1 MGINYFS
8 KKYVVNS
15 LLHVHIKYLNS
26 YIKKY
31 ILLLLLLICVGS
43 VNGQYNSSKKIIT
56 IQNGQISPVGIK
68 IKVDTTIRFTYY
80 ADTGYEFDYVIANG
94 QIYRDSPTNFTL
106 YHINTNSSIEVYF
119 KPKDNRII
127 LKKVYKTIQKTDSII
142 SENYPNIPLRYV
154 INTQVENGR
163 IFPNG
168 SKVYFADAKVRYTWQ
183 ANEGYEL
190 DTVLVNGVKV
200 DSISSYTF
208 DSVKSNQT
216 ISVKFKVQT
225 FSITSTA
232 GNGGSIVPQGT
243 NTLNYGA
250 KPRYTIS
257 PNTGFVV
264 DTVFVNGIKVDS
276 ISSYTFDSVKSNQ
289 TISVK
294 FKVQTFTI
302 TSTAGNGGGIAPQG
316 TSILN
321 YGAKPIYTILPNTG
335 FILDT
340 LFVNGLKVDSIS
352 SYTFDSVKSNQT
364 ISVKFKVQTFTITS
378 SAGNGGSISPLG
390 ASTFNYGA
398 KPIYTI
404 TPNRGFVIDSLFVNG
419 LKVDSI
425 SSYTFDSVKSNQTIS
440 VKFKVQTFM
449 VTSSTGNGGSIA
461 PQGIR
466 TLNYGAKPIYTITPN
481 TGFVIDTVF
490 VNGVKVDSIASYTF
504 DSVKSNQTISVK
516 FKVQTFSITSSA
528 GNGGSI
534 SPLGASTFNYGAR
547 PIYTIT
553 PNTGFVVDSL
563 FVNGLK
569 VDSITSYTFDS
580 VKSNQTISVKF
591 KVQTFTITTSVGNG
605 GSISPQGIS
614 IVYYGTKP
622 SYIITPNT
630 GFVIDSLFVNGL
642 KVDSITSYTFDS
654 VKSNQTISV
663 KFKVQTFTI
672 TATAGNGGSIT
683 PQGTNTLNYGTK
695 PTYTILPNTGYIL
708 DTLFVN
714 GLKVDSNSS
723 YTFDSV
729 KSNQTISVKFKVQT
743 FTITATAGNGGSIT
757 PQGLN
762 TLNYGTKPIYTIT
775 PSTGFILDTLFVNGI
790 KVDSITS
797 YTFDS
802 VKSNQTISVK
812 FKVQTFTITSSAGNG
827 GSISPLGSSTFNY
840 GVKPIYTITPS
851 TGFILDTLFVNGVK
865 VDSITSYTFDSVK
878 SNQTISVKFKVQTF
892 TITSTAGNG
901 GSISPQGINTLNYG
915 SRPIYTITPNTGFVL
930 DTLFVNG
937 VKIDSNSSYTFDS
950 VKSNQTIS
958 VKFKVQTFTITSTAG
973 NGGSISPQGISTLN
987 YGTKPIYTITPNTG
1001 FVVDTVFVNGIK
1013 VDSNS
1018 SYTFDSVKSNQTIS
1032 VKFKVQTFTITST
1045 AGNGGSI
1052 SPQGIS
1058 TLNYGTKPIY
1068 TITPNTGFVVD
1079 TVFVNGIKVDSNS
1092 SFTFDSVKSNQ
1103 TISVKFK
1110 VQAFT
1115 ITSSAGNGGSIA
1127 PQGTN
1132 TFNYGTKPSYI
1143 ITPNTGFVID
1153 TLFVNGLKVDSNS
1166 SYTFDSVKSN
1176 QTISVKFKV
1185 QTFTITSSAGN
1196 GGSISPQGI
1205 NTLNYGSKPIYTIL
1219 PNTGFVLDSLFVNGV
1234 KVDSITSYTFDSVK
1248 SNQTISV
1255 KFKVQ
1260 TFTIT
1265 STAGNGGSITPQG
1278 SNTLNYGSKPIYTI
1292 TPSTGFVID
1301 TVFVN
1306 GIKVDSITSYTFD
1319 SVKSNQTISVKF
1331 KVQTFTITSSAGNGG
1346 SIAPQ
1351 GINTLNYGAKPIYT
1365 ILPNTGFV
1373 IDTLFVN
1380 GLKVDS
1386 ITSYTFDSVKSN
1398 QTISVK
1404 FKVQTFSITSSAGNG
1419 GSIAPQGTNTL
1430 NYGTKP
1436 SYIITPNTGFVIDT
1450 LFVNGLKV
1458 DSIISYTFDS
1468 VKANQTISVKFKV
1481 QTFMVTSSAG
1491 NGGGIA
1497 PQGISTLNYGSKPSY
1512 TITPSTGFVLDSL
1525 FVNGLKVDSIT
1536 SYTFDSV
1543 KSNQTISVKF
1553 KQITPP
1559 SKPLHVLAISGN
1571 EQAIIRFE
1579 SPLNNGGVPI
1589 SKYIVEV
1596 VGENIKDSSIRS
1608 PIIIT
1613 GLTNFQTYKFSV
1625 KAINNFGL
1633 ESDTSLSN
1641 SIQPD
1646 NNLRFI
1652 KSNVINGKI
1661 TADTTVS
1668 LGEFRIISYS
1678 PKEGFTLDSIFINGI
1693 YSNEITRD
1701 SINRYTFK
1709 NINGDSIIKV
1719 VYKLKQFNI
1728 IASAGMDGSISPQG
1742 ISSVYYGTRPIY
1754 TITPNTGF
1762 VLDSLF
1768 VNDVKVDSISSY
1780 TFDSVKSNQTIS
1792 VKFKVQTFTITSS
1805 AGNGGSIAPQGINTL
1820 NYGAKPIYTISPNTG
1835 YILDSL
1841 FVNGLKVDSITS
1853 YTFDSVKSNQTI
1865 SVKFKVQTFSITS
1878 SAGNG
1883 GSISPLGASIF
1894 NYGSKPIYT
1903 ITPSIGFVL
1912 DTVFVNG
1919 LKVDS
1924 ITSYTF
1930 DSVKANQTISV
1941 KFKVQT
1947 FTITSSAGIGG
1958 SISPLGASTF
1968 NYATKPIYTIL
1979 PNTGFVIDTLFVNGL
1994 KVDSIT
2000 SYTFDSVKSNQTIS
2014 VKFKVQTFTITS
2026 SAGNGG
2032 SISPLGASIFNYGAK
2047 PIYTI
2052 TPNRG
2057 FIIDSLF
2064 VNGLKVDS
2072 ISSYTLDS
2080 VKANQT
2086 ISVKFKVQTF
2096 TITSSAG
2103 NGGSISPQGTNTLNY
2118 GAKPI
2123 YTITPSTGFILDT
2136 LFVNG
2141 LKVDSIT
2148 SYTFDSV
2155 KSNQTISVKFKVQT
2169 FTITSTAGNGGSI
2182 APQGISSVYYGTKP
2196 VYTITPSTGFV
2207 IDSLFVNG
2215 LKVDSISSYTFDS
2228 VKANQTISVKFKV
2241 QTFSI
2246 TSSAGNDGSISPL
2259 GASTFNYGTKPS
2271 YIITP
2276 NTGFVLDT
2284 LFVNGLK
2291 VDSITSYTFDSVKSN
2306 QSISVKFKVQTFT
2319 ITSTAGNG
2327 GGISPQGISSVYYGT
2342 KPIYTITPSTG
2353 FVIDSLFVN
2362 GLKVDSITSYTF
2374 DSVKSNQT
2382 ISVKFKVQTFT
2393 ITSSAGNGGS
2403 IAPQGTSILNYGTK
2417 PIYTITPN
2425 TGFILDTLFV
2435 NGLKVDSNSTYTFDS
2450 VKSNQT
2456 ISVKFKVQT
2465 FMVTSSAGIG
2475 GSIAPQGTS
2484 ILNYG
2489 TKPIYT
2495 ITPSTGFILDTLFV
2509 NGLKVD
2515 SISSYTFDSVKS
2527 NQTISVK
2534 FKVQTFTITSTAG
2547 NGGGISPQGISS
2559 VYYGTKPIYTITPS
2573 TGFILDT
2580 LFVNGLK
2587 VDSITSYTF
2596 DSVKSNQTISVK
2608 FKVQTFSITSSAGNG
2623 GSITPQGINTLNYG
2637 TKPIYTITPSTG
2649 FVIDTLFVN
2658 GLKVDSITSYTFD
2671 SVKSNQTISVKFKV
2685 QTFTIT
2691 STAGNGGSISPQGTN
2706 TLNYG
2711 AKPIYTITPNTGFVI
2726 DTVFVNGVKVDSI
2739 SSYTFDSVKSNQT
2752 ISVKFKLQTFT
2763 ITSSAGNGGSISP
2776 QGISTFNYGTNI
2788 RYIITPNRGYLI
2800 DTLYVNGVKV
2810 DSVNGYTFLVN
2821 ENSTISVFFK
2831 LKTYSVEADA
2841 VNGTISSFGIVRYDS
2856 NTLVRYTWQADTDY
2870 ILDSLI
2876 VNGNIIDSV
2885 EGYTFFV
2892 HENISI
2898 KVKFKFQPQQAT
2910 IGSQIW
2916 MSRNLNVNRYRNG
2929 DTISEVQND
2938 SSWANL
2944 TTGAWIYYNND
2955 NVNSGIYGKLYNW
2968 FAVNDNRGLCPVGW
2982 HVPSDID
2989 WTDLNNYLGGN
3000 SIAGYKMKSLN
3011 GWESGGNG
3019 DNSSGFNALPG
3030 GLRFKEGF
3038 FYNIGSY
3045 GIWWSSTKDGDSVRY
3060 RFISNESNYLNSDK
3074 VDRENGLSVRCVKDY
3089 DYFITAS
3096 AVNGTISFNGIT
3108 GFNNEVNPTIR
3119 YTWQPNEGYSIDS
3132 VLVNG
3137 VRVDS
3142 INGYTFTEHVNS
3154 TIKVFFK
3161 EQYAVV
3167 ASTNYG
3173 TISNLGTYRYD
3184 SNTKVRYTW
3193 QAETDFVLDSVIIN
3207 GIKVDSVD
3215 GYTFFVREN
3224 NTIQVIFKFQPQFVT
3239 IGTQKWMTKNLNISR
3254 YRNGDPIPEVQ
3265 DSIMWSNL
3273 STGAWVNLN
3282 NDTANGR
3289 NYGKLYN
3296 GYAVVDSRGLCPRGW
3311 HVSSNAEWS
3320 ILTNYLGVDSVVGY
3334 KIKSS
3339 SGWGNEGNGDNS
3351 TGFNALPGGMR
3362 LNEGAFYLIGNY
3374 GVWWTSTIDN
3384 DSYVW
3389 YRYLNNESN
3398 YLIADKYVQGNGFS
3412 VRCIKDYNYF
3422 VTASAINGT
3431 ITLDGTTGFNDTS
3444 VVRYT
3449 WQANTGYQLDS
3460 VFVNGVFVDSIN
3472 GYTFLVNKNNT
3483 IKVLFKIKT
3492 YLVNASA
3499 INGTISSLGT
3509 IRYDSNTSIRYT
3521 WQANLGYE
3529 LDSVIV
3535 NGIKIDSING
3545 YTFSISENTTI
3556 RVSFKIKKFTVTS
3569 SAINGIITP
3578 IGTNMYDSN
3587 TKLRY
3592 TWQVNKGYVLDSVIV
3607 NGIKVDSTLGY
3618 TLLVSKNT
3626 TILVK
3631 YRKWGIDSVKL
3642 LNIIEDTTAEISVK
3656 ILDSG
3661 VSNIIKKGIIWDTT
3675 VQVSFTKKMGITNK
3689 GVGIN
3694 NFKDTIKPLQQAK
3707 KYFYRAY
3714 LINAK
3719 DTAITNVDSFISIS
3733 SVTIGTQTWMTR
3745 NLNVSTYQNGNIIP
3759 QIKDANTWANLNT
3772 GAWSNF
3778 NNDSNLGT
3786 IYGKLYNWYAVSDSR
3801 GLCPLGWHVPT
3812 DGDFITLTNYLG
3824 GANIAGYKLKSK
3836 TGWGTGN
3843 GDNSSGFNLLSNGI
3857 RDDGGFFDNTDIFS
3871 YLWTNTNNDNVSAWT
3886 RNIYDYVSFV
3896 NKSNQYYKFG
3906 FAVRCLKDNGYYI
3919 ISNASNGIITPQG
3932 TNKFDSN
3939 SNPRF
3944 TWQANLG
3951 YEFDSVV
3958 VNGIKVDSIN
3968 GYTFKINENSSI
3980 IVSFK
3985 IKKYTVN
3992 ASVING
3998 ILTPIG
4004 ATSYD
4009 SNTKVRY
4016 TWQANTGYVLD
4027 SVIVNGIKVDSTL
4040 GYKLVVSKNTNLV
4053 VKFRKKPIL
4062 DTIKFIEILDDSAA
4076 TISVKILDSGASNII
4091 KKGII
4096 WDTTKQVSF
4105 TKKLGISNNGAG
4117 ISNFIDTLNGLQQAK
4132 KYFYRVYLINKKD
4145 TSFSDIDSFVAI
4157 STVTIGTQTWMAR
4170 NLNVRTYKNGEIIPE
4185 VQSAISWIGLS
4196 TGGWVNLDN
4205 SETLGA
4211 WFGKLYNWYAVND
4224 PRGLCPV
4231 DWHVPTDADFTTLTD
4246 YLGGESMAGYK
4257 LKSTTIWN
4265 SGIQGDNSSGF
4276 NAYPVGYRYY
4286 SNGVIYGLSG
4296 AYLQGSIAF
4305 LWSSSFIDY
4314 ANVSYRNLYNGFD
4327 ILKYTGSP
4335 KNGLSVRCIKDHGF
4349 VITANATNG
4358 TITPQGTNW
4367 YDSNSYPRF
4376 TWQGNSGYEI
4386 DSVIV
4391 NGIKVDS
4398 IDGYTFTINEKS
4410 TIRLTFKLK
4419 KFTVNASAVNGII
4432 TPIGI
4437 NKYDSNS
4444 NVRYTWQ
4451 AIKGYLLDS
4460 VFVNGVKVDSTKGYT
4475 LLVDKNSTI
4484 DVKFKKWTVD
4494 SIKLLN
4500 ILNDS
4505 AAVISVKIIDTA
4517 SSNIIKKGII
4527 WDTTLQISFTKKIG
4541 ISNKEAGISNFI
4553 DTIKN
4558 LQPYIKYYYR
4568 GYLINS
4574 KDTAVSNI
4582 DSFVSISTVTI
4593 GSQVWM
4599 ARNLNVSNYKNGDA
4613 ISQVLDGSWNT
4624 LNTGAWCNY
4633 NNNPTFGA
4641 RLGKL
4646 YNWYAVNDSR
4656 GLCPVGWHVPTDA
4669 EFIALSN
4676 YLGGENVAGNKIKS
4690 TTGWYAGTEGNNS
4703 SGFNALVSGFR
4714 HIIIGFSGIV
4724 NNASNNANWWTLS
4737 NIDNTN
4743 ALYRYVGI
4751 GTGITQANENK
4762 KNGFAVRCLQDHNY
4776 TIIANAINGTIT
4788 PTGTNMYDSNISVR
4802 YTWKANGGYE
4812 LDSVI
4817 VNGVKV
4823 DSVNGYTFTIKKNST
4838 IKVVF
4843 KIKKFT
4849 VTSSAINGII
4859 SPVGISSYDS
4869 GTKVRYTWQVNTGYV
4884 LDSVNVNGI
4893 KVDSILGYTLSVSKN
4908 TTMLVKFRKKPIV
4921 DSVKF
4926 IEIMYDT
4933 AAIVSVKIGDTGAS
4947 NILKKGVIWDT
4958 TTRVSFTKKLGNT
4971 NYGAGIGDFID
4982 TIKGLQQAKK
4992 YYYRGYIIN
5001 KKDTAISYIDS
5012 FVAISYVTIG
5022 TQTWM
5027 ARNLNVSTYQNG
5039 DIIPEVQASN
5049 SWVGLNSG
5057 AWCNYENDALIGA
5070 RFGKLYNWYTV
5081 NDPRGLCPVGW
5092 HVPTDADFTTLSDY
5106 LGGENV
5112 ASYKLKS
5119 TIGWLNSGN
5128 GDNSSG
5134 FNGFAGGY
5142 RYYANGNFG
5151 GIDYSLLGNNGSWWT
5166 SSMLENGNAWGR
5178 FLYDFAYN
5186 IKNNENPKN
5195 GFSVRCI
5202 KEHGYTVTAIA
5213 TNGIISKLGTYW
5225 YDSNTNIRYTWEAN
5239 SGYELDSVIVNGIKV
5254 DSINGYSFTIRNNN
5268 TIKVVF
5274 KIKKYTVTASAIN
5287 GIISPTGTNIYD
5299 SNFMVRYTW
5308 QSNKGYAI
5316 DSVFV
5321 NGIKVDSTIG
5331 YTLFVSKNSTIIVKC
5346 RKWNLDSVS
5355 FLNILN
5361 DTAAIISVKML
5372 DSGNSNLI
5380 KKGIIWD
5387 TTIQVSFNKKI
5398 GISNKGGG
5406 ISNFIDTINGLQQ
5419 TKKYYYR
5426 GYLINSKDT
5435 LLSKID
5441 SFISLSTV
5449 TIGTQVWM
5457 ARNLNVSTYKN
5468 GDIIPQIQDDNTWIN
5483 LSTGS
5488 WCNYENNAL
5497 IGAGFGKL
5505 YNSYAVNDNRG
5516 LCPVGW
5522 HVPSEAEF
5530 TTLSDYL
5537 GGENVAGYKL
5547 KSTVSWLNSN
5557 GDNSSGFNA
5566 LAGGFRFWGNG
5577 IFIGSAAN
5585 FIGSFGYWWTS
5596 SNKGND
5602 SASYRYLKEDATFTK
5617 LFESKKNG
5625 FSVRCLKDDDYYIT
5639 ANATNGTIS
5648 PIGTNKF
5655 NYNTKI
5661 RYTWQANAGY
5671 ELDSVIVNGMKVDS
5685 INGFTFEL
5693 NGNIIMNTINVF
5705 FKLKTFNVVA
5715 SALNGVI
5722 TPIGTS
5728 RYDSNTKVRYTW
5740 QSNSG
5745 YELDSVIVNGIK
5757 VDSINAYTLTI
5768 KQNSTIKV
5776 VFKIKKYT
5784 VIASALNGIITP
5796 IDTNRYDSNT
5806 KVRYTWQANKGS
5818 VLDSV
5823 IVNGIKV
5830 DSTQSYTLL
5839 VFKNSTIIVKF
5850 RKKPAIDTIM
5860 LLDILNDNA
5869 AVISVNILDSG
5880 SSNITNKGIIWGL
5893 TNKISFN
5900 NNIGIS
5906 NKGGGIDNFIDT
5918 ITGLQQAKMYYY
5930 RAYLINNLDT
5940 TIGNL
5945 DSVVSIST
5953 VTIGSQVWMARNLEV
5968 NTYNNGDIIPE
5979 VQDGQIWMNLTSG
5992 AWSYYDNDSVIN
6004 GGYGK
6009 LYNWHTVIDGRGVC
6023 PVGWRVSSLEDW
6035 GVLSEYLGGE
6045 DIAGYKLKSTTGWV
6059 DNGSGDNSSG
6069 FNALPGGLRFNGG
6082 GPFSNAT
6089 MYGSWW
6095 TSSSITGF
6103 NEVAENAFYGYI
6115 EFGSNFLVIREF
6127 YPLANGLSIR
6137 CIKN

>member
-8 KKYVVNS
+8 KKNVVNS

-200 DSISSYTF
+200 DSITSYTFDSVKSNQTISVKFKVQTFTITSSAGNGGSISPLGASTFNYGAKPIYTILPNTGFVLDSLFVNGLKVDSISSYTFDSVKSNQTISVKFKVQTFTITSSAGNGGSITPQGTSILNYGTKPSYIITPSTGFVVDTVFVNGVKVDSNSSYTF

-232 GNGGSIVPQGT
+232 GNGGSITPQGT
-243 NTLNYGA
+243 NTLNYGTKPTYTILPNTGYILDTLFVNGLKVDSISSYTFDSVKSNQTILVKFKVQTFTISSSAGNGGSINPQGISILNYGTRPIYTITPNTGFVLDSLFVNSVKVDSITSYTFDSVKSNQTISVKFKVQTFMVTSSAGNGGSISPLGASTFNYGA
-250 KPRYTIS
+250 KPIYTITPNTGFVVDS
-257 PNTGFVV
+257 LFVNGIKVDSNSSYTFDSVKANQTISVKFKVQTFTITSSAGNGGSITPQGTSILNYGTRPIYTITPNTGFVIDTVFVNGLKVDSISSYTFDSVKSNQSISVKFKVQTFIITSSAGNGGSISPQGTNTLNYGTKPSYIITPNTGFVIDTLFVNGLKVDSIISYTFDSVKSNQSISVKFKVQTFTITSSAGNGGSISPQGTNTLNYGTKPFYTITPSTGFILDTLFVNGVKVDSITSYTFDSVKANQTISVKFKVQTFMVTSSAGNGGSISPQGINTLNYGTKPIYTITPNTGFVV

-276 ISSYTFDSVKSNQ
+276 NSSYTFDSVKSNQ

-294 FKVQTFTI
+294 FKVQTFMV
-302 TSTAGNGGGIAPQG
+302 TSSAGNGGNITPQG
-316 TSILN
+316 INTLN
-321 YGAKPIYTILPNTG
+321 YGTKPIYTITPNTG
-335 FILDT
+335 FVIDS

-390 ASTFNYGA
+390 ASTFNYG
-398 KPIYTI
+398 T
-404 TPNRGFVIDSLFVNG
+404 
-419 LKVDSI
+419 
-425 SSYTFDSVKSNQTIS
+425 
-440 VKFKVQTFM
+440 
-449 VTSSTGNGGSIA
+449 
-461 PQGIR
+461 
-466 TLNYGAKPIYTITPN
+466 KPIYTITPN
-481 TGFVIDTVF
+481 TGFVIDTV
-490 VNGVKVDSIASYTF
+490 
-504 DSVKSNQTISVK
+504 
-516 FKVQTFSITSSA
+516 
-528 GNGGSI
+528 
-534 SPLGASTFNYGAR
+534 
-547 PIYTIT
+547 
-553 PNTGFVVDSL
+553 
-563 FVNGLK
+563 
-569 VDSITSYTFDS
+569 
-580 VKSNQTISVKF
+580 
-591 KVQTFTITTSVGNG
+591 
-605 GSISPQGIS
+605 
-614 IVYYGTKP
+614 
-622 SYIITPNT
+622 
-630 GFVIDSLFVNGL
+630 
-642 KVDSITSYTFDS
+642 
-654 VKSNQTISV
+654 
-663 KFKVQTFTI
+663 
-672 TATAGNGGSIT
+672 
-683 PQGTNTLNYGTK
+683 
-695 PTYTILPNTGYIL
+695 
-708 DTLFVN
+708 FVN

-729 KSNQTISVKFKVQT
+729 KSNQIISVKFKVQT
-743 FTITATAGNGGSIT
+743 FS
-757 PQGLN
+757 
-762 TLNYGTKPIYTIT
+762 
-775 PSTGFILDTLFVNGI
+775 
-790 KVDSITS
+790 
-797 YTFDS
+797 
-802 VKSNQTISVK
+802 
-812 FKVQTFTITSSAGNG
+812 
-827 GSISPLGSSTFNY
+827 
-840 GVKPIYTITPS
+840 
-851 TGFILDTLFVNGVK
+851 
-865 VDSITSYTFDSVK
+865 
-878 SNQTISVKFKVQTF
+878 
-892 TITSTAGNG
+892 
-901 GSISPQGINTLNYG
+901 
-915 SRPIYTITPNTGFVL
+915 
-930 DTLFVNG
+930 
-937 VKIDSNSSYTFDS
+937 
-950 VKSNQTIS
+950 
-958 VKFKVQTFTITSTAG
+958 ITSTAG
-973 NGGSISPQGISTLN
+973 NGGSISPQGISILN
-987 YGTKPIYTITPNTG
+987 YGTKPIYTILPNTG
-1001 FVVDTVFVNGIK
+1001 FVL
-1013 VDSNS
+1013 DS
-1018 SYTFDSVKSNQTIS
+1018 
-1032 VKFKVQTFTITST
+1032 
-1045 AGNGGSI
+1045 
-1052 SPQGIS
+1052 
-1058 TLNYGTKPIY
+1058 
-1068 TITPNTGFVVD
+1068 
-1079 TVFVNGIKVDSNS
+1079 
-1092 SFTFDSVKSNQ
+1092 
-1103 TISVKFK
+1103 
-1110 VQAFT
+1110 
-1115 ITSSAGNGGSIA
+1115 
-1127 PQGTN
+1127 
-1132 TFNYGTKPSYI
+1132 
-1143 ITPNTGFVID
+1143 
-1153 TLFVNGLKVDSNS
+1153 LFVNGLKVDSNS

-1196 GGSISPQGI
+1196 GGSISPLGAS
-1205 NTLNYGSKPIYTIL
+1205 TFNYAT
-1219 PNTGFVLDSLFVNGV
+1219 
-1234 KVDSITSYTFDSVK
+1234 
-1248 SNQTISV
+1248 
-1255 KFKVQ
+1255 
-1260 TFTIT
+1260 
-1265 STAGNGGSITPQG
+1265 
-1278 SNTLNYGSKPIYTI
+1278 KPIYTI

-1306 GIKVDSITSYTFD
+1306 G
-1319 SVKSNQTISVKF
+1319 
-1331 KVQTFTITSSAGNGG
+1331 
-1346 SIAPQ
+1346 
-1351 GINTLNYGAKPIYT
+1351 
-1365 ILPNTGFV
+1365 
-1373 IDTLFVN
+1373 
-1380 GLKVDS
+1380 LKVDS
-1386 ITSYTFDSVKSN
+1386 IASYTFDSVKSN

-1419 GSIAPQGTNTL
+1419 GSIAPQG
-1430 NYGTKP
+1430 
-1436 SYIITPNTGFVIDT
+1436 
-1450 LFVNGLKV
+1450 
-1458 DSIISYTFDS
+1458 
-1468 VKANQTISVKFKV
+1468 
-1481 QTFMVTSSAG
+1481 
-1491 NGGGIA
+1491 
-1497 PQGISTLNYGSKPSY
+1497 ISTLNYGSKPIY
-1512 TITPSTGFVLDSL
+1512 TITPNTGFILDTL

-1652 KSNVINGKI
+1652 KSSVINGKI

-1728 IASAGMDGSISPQG
+1728 IASAGMDGSINPQG

-1792 VKFKVQTFTITSS
+1792 VKFKVQTFTITST
-1805 AGNGGSIAPQGINTL
+1805 AGNGGSISPQGISTL
-1820 NYGAKPIYTISPNTG
+1820 NYGTKPSYIITPNTG
-1835 YILDSL
+1835 FVIDTL
-1841 FVNGLKVDSITS
+1841 FVNGLKVDSISS

-1865 SVKFKVQTFSITS
+1865 SVKFKVQTFTITS
-1878 SAGNG
+1878 TAGNG
-1883 GSISPLGASIF
+1883 GSITPQGINTL
-1894 NYGSKPIYT
+1894 NYGTKPIYT
-1903 ITPSIGFVL
+1903 ITP
-1912 DTVFVNG
+1912 
-1919 LKVDS
+1919 
-1924 ITSYTF
+1924 
-1930 DSVKANQTISV
+1930 
-1941 KFKVQT
+1941 
-1947 FTITSSAGIGG
+1947 
-1958 SISPLGASTF
+1958 
-1968 NYATKPIYTIL
+1968 
-1979 PNTGFVIDTLFVNGL
+1979 NTGFVIDSLFVNGL

-2026 SAGNGG
+2026 
-2032 SISPLGASIFNYGAK
+2032 
-2047 PIYTI
+2047 T
-2052 TPNRG
+2052 
-2057 FIIDSLF
+2057 
-2064 VNGLKVDS
+2064 
-2072 ISSYTLDS
+2072 
-2080 VKANQT
+2080 
-2086 ISVKFKVQTF
+2086 
-2096 TITSSAG
+2096 AG

-2169 FTITSTAGNGGSI
+2169 FTITSSAGNGGSI
-2182 APQGISSVYYGTKP
+2182 SPQGIS
-2196 VYTITPSTGFV
+2196 I
-2207 IDSLFVNG
+2207 L
-2215 LKVDSISSYTFDS
+2215 
-2228 VKANQTISVKFKV
+2228 
-2241 QTFSI
+2241 
-2246 TSSAGNDGSISPL
+2246 
-2259 GASTFNYGTKPS
+2259 NYGTRPI
-2271 YIITP
+2271 YTITP
-2276 NTGFVLDT
+2276 NTGFVIDT
-2284 LFVNGLK
+2284 
-2291 VDSITSYTFDSVKSN
+2291 
-2306 QSISVKFKVQTFT
+2306 
-2319 ITSTAGNG
+2319 
-2327 GGISPQGISSVYYGT
+2327 
-2342 KPIYTITPSTG
+2342 
-2353 FVIDSLFVN
+2353 LFVN

-2403 IAPQGTSILNYGTK
+2403 IAPQGINTLNYGTK

-2425 TGFILDTLFV
+2425 TGFVLDSLFV
-2435 NGLKVDSNSTYTFDS
+2435 NDV
-2450 VKSNQT
+2450 
-2456 ISVKFKVQT
+2456 
-2465 FMVTSSAGIG
+2465 
-2475 GSIAPQGTS
+2475 
-2484 ILNYG
+2484 
-2489 TKPIYT
+2489 
-2495 ITPSTGFILDTLFV
+2495 
-2509 NGLKVD
+2509 
-2515 SISSYTFDSVKS
+2515 
-2527 NQTISVK
+2527 
-2534 FKVQTFTITSTAG
+2534 
-2547 NGGGISPQGISS
+2547 
-2559 VYYGTKPIYTITPS
+2559 
-2573 TGFILDT
+2573 
-2580 LFVNGLK
+2580 
-2587 VDSITSYTF
+2587 
-2596 DSVKSNQTISVK
+2596 
-2608 FKVQTFSITSSAGNG
+2608 
-2623 GSITPQGINTLNYG
+2623 
-2637 TKPIYTITPSTG
+2637 
-2649 FVIDTLFVN
+2649 
-2658 GLKVDSITSYTFD
+2658 KVDSITSYTFD

-2691 STAGNGGSISPQGTN
+2691 STAGNGGSISPQGISI
-2706 TLNYG
+2706 LNYG
-2711 AKPIYTITPNTGFVI
+2711 TRPIYTITPNTGFVI
-2726 DTVFVNGVKVDSI
+2726 DTLFVNGLKVDSITSYTFDSVKANQTISVKFKVQSFTITSSAGNGGSISPQGISILNYGTKPIYTITPNTGFVLDTLFVNGLKVDSI

-2752 ISVKFKLQTFT
+2752 ISVKFKVQTFTITSSAGNGGSITPQGINILNYGTKPIYTITPSTGFVIDTVFVNGLKVDSITSYTFDSVKANQTISVKFKVQTFTITSSAGIGGSIAPQGTSIFNYGTKPIYTITASTGFVIDTVFVNGLKVDSITSYTFDSVKSNQTISVKFKVQTFT

-2776 QGISTFNYGTNI
+2776 QGISILNYGTKPIYTITPNTGFVLDTLFVNGLKVDSISSYTFDSVKSNQTISVKFKVQTFTITSSAGNGGSIAPQGISTFNYGARPIYTITPNTGFVIDSLFVNGLKVDSISSYTFDSVKANQTISVKFKVQTFSITSSAGNGGSIAPQGISTFNYGARPIYTITPNTGFVIDTLFVNGLKVDSITSYTFDSVKSNQNISVKFKVQTFTINSSAGNGGSITPQGINTLNYGTKPIYTITPNTGFILDTLFVNGLKVDSNSSYTFDSVKSNQTISVKFKVQTFTITSTAGNGGSISPLGASTFNYGARPIYTITPNTGFVIDTVFVNGLKVDSISSYTFDSVKSNQTISVKFKVQTFTITSSAGNGGSITPQGISTFNYGTNI
-2788 RYIITPNRGYLI
+2788 RYIITPNSGYLI

-2870 ILDSLI
+2870 ILDSVI

-2885 EGYTFFV
+2885 DGYTFFV
-2892 HENISI
+2892 RENNTI

-2955 NVNSGIYGKLYNW
+2955 NANSGIYGKLYNW

-3019 DNSSGFNALPG
+3019 DNSSGFIALPG

-3045 GIWWSSTKDGDSVRY
+3045 GIWWSSTKDGDSARY

-3142 INGYTFTEHVNS
+3142 INGYTFTEQVNS

-3239 IGTQKWMTKNLNISR
+3239 IGNQKWMTKNLNISR

-3707 KYFYRAY
+3707 KYFYRAF

-3778 NNDSNLGT
+3778 NNDSNFGT
-3786 IYGKLYNWYAVSDSR
+3786 IYGKLYNWYAVNDSR

-3906 FAVRCLKDNGYYI
+3906 FAVRCLKDRGYYI

-3944 TWQANLG
+3944 TWKANLG

-4040 GYKLVVSKNTNLV
+4040 GYTLVVSKNTNLV

-4246 YLGGESMAGYK
+4246 YLGGESVAGYK

-4398 IDGYTFTINEKS
+4398 IDGYTFTINENS

-4541 ISNKEAGISNFI
+4541 ISNKGAGISNFI

-5299 SNFMVRYTW
+5299 SNSMVRYTW

-5406 ISNFIDTINGLQQ
+5406 ISNFIDTIKGLQQ

-5441 SFISLSTV
+5441 SFISISTV

-5757 VDSINAYTLTI
+5757 VDSINAYTLTV

-5830 DSTQSYTLL
+5830 DSTLSYTLV
-5839 VFKNSTIIVKF
+5839 VFENSTIIVKF

-5979 VQDGQIWMNLTSG
+5979 VKDGQIWMNLTSG

-6045 DIAGYKLKSTTGWV
+6045 DIAGYKLKSTTGWA

>member
-8 KKYVVNS
+8 KKYVINS

-43 VNGQYNSSKKIIT
+43 INGQYNSSKKIIT

-200 DSISSYTF
+200 DSVEGYTFDSVKSDQTLSVKFKVQTFSITSSAGNGGSISPQGISILNYGSKPTYIITPNTGYVIDTVFVNGLKIDSISSYTF
-208 DSVKSNQT
+208 DSVKADQT

-225 FSITSTA
+225 FSITSSA
-232 GNGGSIVPQGT
+232 GNGGSIAPQGT
-243 NTLNYGA
+243 NILNYGS
-250 KPRYTIS
+250 KPIYTIT
-257 PNTGFVV
+257 PNSGFVI
-264 DTVFVNGIKVDS
+264 DTVFVNGLKVDS
-276 ISSYTFDSVKSNQ
+276 ISSYTFDSVKSDQ

-294 FKVQTFTI
+294 FKVQTFSI
-302 TSTAGNGGGIAPQG
+302 TSSVGNGGSISPQD
-316 TSILN
+316 TTIIN
-321 YGAKPIYTILPNTG
+321 YGTKVQFTITPNIG
-335 FILDT
+335 YIVNT

-352 SYTFDSVKSNQT
+352 SYTFDSVKANQT
-364 ISVKFKVQTFTITS
+364 ISVKFKEQTFSITSTAGDGGSISPQGINTLNYGSKSIYTITPNTGYILDSLFVNDVNVDSIS
-378 SAGNGGSISPLG
+378 SYTFDSVKANQTISVKFKLQTFSITSTAGNGGSIAPQGTNIL
-390 ASTFNYGA
+390 NYGS

-404 TPNRGFVIDSLFVNG
+404 TPSTGFVLDSLFVNG

-440 VKFKVQTFM
+440 VKFKVQTFLI
-449 VTSSTGNGGSIA
+449 TSSAGIGGSIA
-461 PQGIR
+461 PQGTNI
-466 TLNYGAKPIYTITPN
+466 LNYGAKPIYTILPN
-481 TGFVIDTVF
+481 TGYILDSLF
-490 VNGVKVDSIASYTF
+490 VNGLKVDSISSYTFDSVKSNQTISVKFKVQTFLITSSAGIGGSIAPQGTNILNYGAKPIYTILPNTGYILDSLFVNGLKVDSISSYTFDSVKDNQTISVKFKVQTFSITSSAGNGGSISPQGTGTFNYGTKPIYTITPSTGFVLDSLFVNGLNVDSISSYTF

-528 GNGGSI
+528 GI
-534 SPLGASTFNYGAR
+534 
-547 PIYTIT
+547 
-553 PNTGFVVDSL
+553 
-563 FVNGLK
+563 
-569 VDSITSYTFDS
+569 
-580 VKSNQTISVKF
+580 
-591 KVQTFTITTSVGNG
+591 
-605 GSISPQGIS
+605 
-614 IVYYGTKP
+614 
-622 SYIITPNT
+622 
-630 GFVIDSLFVNGL
+630 
-642 KVDSITSYTFDS
+642 
-654 VKSNQTISV
+654 
-663 KFKVQTFTI
+663 
-672 TATAGNGGSIT
+672 
-683 PQGTNTLNYGTK
+683 
-695 PTYTILPNTGYIL
+695 
-708 DTLFVN
+708 
-714 GLKVDSNSS
+714 
-723 YTFDSV
+723 
-729 KSNQTISVKFKVQT
+729 
-743 FTITATAGNGGSIT
+743 
-757 PQGLN
+757 
-762 TLNYGTKPIYTIT
+762 
-775 PSTGFILDTLFVNGI
+775 
-790 KVDSITS
+790 
-797 YTFDS
+797 
-802 VKSNQTISVK
+802 
-812 FKVQTFTITSSAGNG
+812 
-827 GSISPLGSSTFNY
+827 
-840 GVKPIYTITPS
+840 
-851 TGFILDTLFVNGVK
+851 
-865 VDSITSYTFDSVK
+865 
-878 SNQTISVKFKVQTF
+878 
-892 TITSTAGNG
+892 
-901 GSISPQGINTLNYG
+901 
-915 SRPIYTITPNTGFVL
+915 
-930 DTLFVNG
+930 
-937 VKIDSNSSYTFDS
+937 
-950 VKSNQTIS
+950 
-958 VKFKVQTFTITSTAG
+958 
-973 NGGSISPQGISTLN
+973 
-987 YGTKPIYTITPNTG
+987 
-1001 FVVDTVFVNGIK
+1001 
-1013 VDSNS
+1013 
-1018 SYTFDSVKSNQTIS
+1018 
-1032 VKFKVQTFTITST
+1032 
-1045 AGNGGSI
+1045 
-1052 SPQGIS
+1052 
-1058 TLNYGTKPIY
+1058 
-1068 TITPNTGFVVD
+1068 
-1079 TVFVNGIKVDSNS
+1079 
-1092 SFTFDSVKSNQ
+1092 
-1103 TISVKFK
+1103 
-1110 VQAFT
+1110 
-1115 ITSSAGNGGSIA
+1115 GGSIA

-1132 TFNYGTKPSYI
+1132 I
-1143 ITPNTGFVID
+1143 
-1153 TLFVNGLKVDSNS
+1153 
-1166 SYTFDSVKSN
+1166 
-1176 QTISVKFKV
+1176 
-1185 QTFTITSSAGN
+1185 
-1196 GGSISPQGI
+1196 
-1205 NTLNYGSKPIYTIL
+1205 LN
-1219 PNTGFVLDSLFVNGV
+1219 
-1234 KVDSITSYTFDSVK
+1234 
-1248 SNQTISV
+1248 
-1255 KFKVQ
+1255 
-1260 TFTIT
+1260 
-1265 STAGNGGSITPQG
+1265 
-1278 SNTLNYGSKPIYTI
+1278 
-1292 TPSTGFVID
+1292 
-1301 TVFVN
+1301 
-1306 GIKVDSITSYTFD
+1306 
-1319 SVKSNQTISVKF
+1319 
-1331 KVQTFTITSSAGNGG
+1331 
-1346 SIAPQ
+1346 
-1351 GINTLNYGAKPIYT
+1351 
-1365 ILPNTGFV
+1365 
-1373 IDTLFVN
+1373 
-1380 GLKVDS
+1380 
-1386 ITSYTFDSVKSN
+1386 
-1398 QTISVK
+1398 
-1404 FKVQTFSITSSAGNG
+1404 
-1419 GSIAPQGTNTL
+1419 
-1430 NYGTKP
+1430 
-1436 SYIITPNTGFVIDT
+1436 
-1450 LFVNGLKV
+1450 
-1458 DSIISYTFDS
+1458 
-1468 VKANQTISVKFKV
+1468 
-1481 QTFMVTSSAG
+1481 
-1491 NGGGIA
+1491 
-1497 PQGISTLNYGSKPSY
+1497 
-1512 TITPSTGFVLDSL
+1512 
-1525 FVNGLKVDSIT
+1525 
-1536 SYTFDSV
+1536 
-1543 KSNQTISVKF
+1543 
-1553 KQITPP
+1553 
-1559 SKPLHVLAISGN
+1559 
-1571 EQAIIRFE
+1571 
-1579 SPLNNGGVPI
+1579 
-1589 SKYIVEV
+1589 
-1596 VGENIKDSSIRS
+1596 
-1608 PIIIT
+1608 
-1613 GLTNFQTYKFSV
+1613 
-1625 KAINNFGL
+1625 
-1633 ESDTSLSN
+1633 
-1641 SIQPD
+1641 
-1646 NNLRFI
+1646 
-1652 KSNVINGKI
+1652 
-1661 TADTTVS
+1661 
-1668 LGEFRIISYS
+1668 
-1678 PKEGFTLDSIFINGI
+1678 
-1693 YSNEITRD
+1693 
-1701 SINRYTFK
+1701 
-1709 NINGDSIIKV
+1709 
-1719 VYKLKQFNI
+1719 
-1728 IASAGMDGSISPQG
+1728 
-1742 ISSVYYGTRPIY
+1742 YGTRPIY
-1754 TITPNTGF
+1754 TITPSTGF

-1805 AGNGGSIAPQGINTL
+1805 AGNGGSITPQGISTL
-1820 NYGAKPIYTISPNTG
+1820 NYGT
-1835 YILDSL
+1835 
-1841 FVNGLKVDSITS
+1841 
-1853 YTFDSVKSNQTI
+1853 
-1865 SVKFKVQTFSITS
+1865 
-1878 SAGNG
+1878 
-1883 GSISPLGASIF
+1883 
-1894 NYGSKPIYT
+1894 
-1903 ITPSIGFVL
+1903 
-1912 DTVFVNG
+1912 
-1919 LKVDS
+1919 
-1924 ITSYTF
+1924 
-1930 DSVKANQTISV
+1930 
-1941 KFKVQT
+1941 
-1947 FTITSSAGIGG
+1947 
-1958 SISPLGASTF
+1958 
-1968 NYATKPIYTIL
+1968 
-1979 PNTGFVIDTLFVNGL
+1979 
-1994 KVDSIT
+1994 
-2000 SYTFDSVKSNQTIS
+2000 
-2014 VKFKVQTFTITS
+2014 
-2026 SAGNGG
+2026 
-2032 SISPLGASIFNYGAK
+2032 K

-2052 TPNRG
+2052 TPN
-2057 FIIDSLF
+2057 
-2064 VNGLKVDS
+2064 
-2072 ISSYTLDS
+2072 
-2080 VKANQT
+2080 
-2086 ISVKFKVQTF
+2086 
-2096 TITSSAG
+2096 
-2103 NGGSISPQGTNTLNY
+2103 
-2118 GAKPI
+2118 
-2123 YTITPSTGFILDT
+2123 TGYIL
-2136 LFVNG
+2136 
-2141 LKVDSIT
+2141 
-2148 SYTFDSV
+2148 
-2155 KSNQTISVKFKVQT
+2155 
-2169 FTITSTAGNGGSI
+2169 
-2182 APQGISSVYYGTKP
+2182 
-2196 VYTITPSTGFV
+2196 
-2207 IDSLFVNG
+2207 DSLFVNG

-2228 VKANQTISVKFKV
+2228 VKDNQTISVKFKV
-2241 QTFSI
+2241 QSFTI
-2246 TSSAGNDGSISPL
+2246 TSTAGNVGSIAPQ
-2259 GASTFNYGTKPS
+2259 GTNTFNYGAKPS
-2271 YIITP
+2271 YTITP
-2276 NTGFVLDT
+2276 NTGYAIDT
-2284 LFVNGLK
+2284 VFVNGLK
-2291 VDSITSYTFDSVKSN
+2291 IDSISSYTFDSVKAD
-2306 QSISVKFKVQTFT
+2306 QTISVKFKVQTFT
-2319 ITSTAGNG
+2319 ITSSAENG
-2327 GGISPQGISSVYYGT
+2327 GSISPQGTSIFNYGA

-2382 ISVKFKVQTFT
+2382 ISVKFKVQTYS

-2403 IAPQGTSILNYGTK
+2403 ISPQGINTLNYGSKSIYTITPNTGYILDSLFVNGLKVDSISSYTFDSVKSNQTISVKFKLQTFSITSTAGNGGSISPQGISTLNYGSK

-2425 TGFILDTLFV
+2425 RGFVLDSLFVNDVKVDSISSYTFDSVKDNQTISVKFKVQTYSITSSAGNGGSISPQGINTLNYGTKQSYTITPYRGYVLDTLFV
-2435 NGLKVDSNSTYTFDS
+2435 NGLKVDSISSYTFDSVKSDQTISVKFKVQTFTINSSAGNGGSITPQGISTLNYGTKPTYTITQNTGYILDSLIVNGLKVDSISSYTFDSVKSDQTISVKFKVQTFTINSSAGNGGSITPQGISTLNYGTKPTYTITQNTGYILDSLIVNGLKVDSISSYTFDS

-2465 FMVTSSAGIG
+2465 FTITSSAGDG
-2475 GSIAPQGTS
+2475 GSISPQGASIINYGAKPSYTITPNRGFVIDTLFVNGLKIDSISSYTFDSVKSNQTISVKFKVQTFTITS
-2484 ILNYG
+2484 SAGNGGSITPQGISTLNYG
-2489 TKPIYT
+2489 TKPTYT
-2495 ITPSTGFILDTLFV
+2495 ITPNTGYILDSLFV

-2547 NGGGISPQGISS
+2547 NGGSIAPQGTNTFN
-2559 VYYGTKPIYTITPS
+2559 YGTKPIYTITPNTGFVLDS
-2573 TGFILDT
+2573 LLINGLKVDSISSYTFDSVKANQTISVKFKVQTFSITSSVGNGGSITPQGISIVNYGSKPSYTITPSTGFVLDSLFVNDVKVDSISSYTFDSVKSNQTISVKFKVQTFTITSTAGNGGSISPLGASTFNYGSRPIYTITPNTGFILDT
-2580 LFVNGLK
+2580 LFVNGVK
-2587 VDSITSYTF
+2587 VDSISSYTF
-2596 DSVKSNQTISVK
+2596 DSVKSNQSISVKFKVQTFTINSSAGNGGSIIPQGTNTLNYGSKPIYTITPNTGFVIDTLFVNGVKVDSISSYTFDSVKSNQTISVKFKVQTFTITSSAGNGGSITPQGISIVNYGSKPSYTITPSTGFVLDSLFVNDVKVDSISSYTFDSVKSNQTISVKFKVQTFTITSTAGNGGSISPLGASTFNYGSRPIYTITPNRGFILDSLFVNGLKVDSISSYTFDSVKSDQTISVK

-2623 GSITPQGINTLNYG
+2623 GSIAPQGTNTLNYG
-2637 TKPIYTITPSTG
+2637 TRPIYTITPNRGFVLDSLFVNDVKVDSISSYTFDSVNSNQTLSVKFKIQTFTITTSAGNGGSIAPQGTNTLNYGSKLIYTITPNTGYILDSLFVNGLKVDSIASYTFDSVKSNQTISVKFKVQTFTITSTVGNGGSITPLGASTFNYGAKPIYTITPNTG

-2685 QTFTIT
+2685 QTFTI
-2691 STAGNGGSISPQGTN
+2691 SSSAGNGGSISPQGISI
-2706 TLNYG
+2706 LNYG
-2711 AKPIYTITPNTGFVI
+2711 TRPIYTITPNTGFVL
-2726 DTVFVNGVKVDSI
+2726 DTLFVNGLKVDSI

-2752 ISVKFKLQTFT
+2752 ISVKFKVQTYSITSSAGNGGSIAPQGTNTLNYGTRPIYTITPNRGFVLDSLFVNDVKVDSISSYTFDSVKSNQTIAVKFRVQTFT
-2763 ITSSAGNGGSISP
+2763 IISSAGNGGSIAPQGTSILNYGAKPIYTITPNTGYILDSLFVNGLKVDSISSYTFDSVNSNQTISVKFKVRTFSITSSAGIGGSISPQGTNTLNYGTKPTYTITQNTGYILDSLFVNGLKVDSISSYTFDSVKFNQTISVKFKVQSFTITSTAGNGGSISPLGASTFNYGSRPIYTITPNRGFILDSLFVNGLKVDSISSYTFDSVKSNQTISVKFKVQTYSITSSAGNGGSISP
-2776 QGISTFNYGTNI
+2776 QGISILNYGSKPT
-2788 RYIITPNRGYLI
+2788 YIITPNTGFDL
-2800 DTLYVNGVKV
+2800 DTLFVNGLKV
-2810 DSVNGYTFLVN
+2810 DSITSYTFDSVKSDQTISVKFMLQTFTVTAIAGMGGIISPLGINTVNYGLNTRFIIAPDTGFEVDSVLVNGIKVDSLNGYTFLVN
-2821 ENSTISVFFK
+2821 QNITIKVIFK

-2870 ILDSLI
+2870 ILDSVI

-2885 EGYTFFV
+2885 DGYTFFV
-2892 HENISI
+2892 RENNTI

-2929 DTISEVQND
+2929 DTIPEVQD
-2938 SSWANL
+2938 ESLWSNL
-2944 TTGAWIYYNND
+2944 STGAWIYYNND

-2968 FAVNDNRGLCPVGW
+2968 YAVNDNRGLCPVGW
-2982 HVPSDID
+2982 HIPTDTE
-2989 WTDLNNYLGGN
+2989 WTNLNDYLGGY
-3000 SIAGYKMKSLN
+3000 STAGYKMKSIN
-3011 GWESGGNG
+3011 GWENGGNG
-3019 DNSSGFNALPG
+3019 DNSSEFNAFPG

-3038 FYNIGSY
+3038 FYNVGSY
-3045 GIWWSSTKDGDSVRY
+3045 GVWWSSTKDGDSAWY
-3060 RFISNESNYLNSDK
+3060 RFISNESNYLNWDK
-3074 VDRENGLSVRCVKDY
+3074 FDRENGLSVRCIKDY

-3096 AVNGTISFNGIT
+3096 AVNGTISFNGKT

-3161 EQYAVV
+3161 IQYAIV

-3173 TISNLGTYRYD
+3173 TIRNLGTYRYD

-3254 YRNGDPIPEVQ
+3254 YRNGDTIPEVQ

-3320 ILTNYLGVDSVVGY
+3320 ILTNYLGVDSIVGY

-3362 LNEGAFYLIGNY
+3362 LYEGAFYLIGNY

-3384 DSYVW
+3384 DSYIW
-3389 YRYLNNESN
+3389 YHYLNDETN

-3412 VRCIKDYNYF
+3412 VRCIKDYDYF

-3492 YLVNASA
+3492 YLANASA

-3556 RVSFKIKKFTVTS
+3556 RVSFKIKKFTLTS

-3801 GLCPLGWHVPT
+3801 GLCPLGWNVPT

-3824 GANIAGYKLKSK
+3824 GANIAGYKLKST

-3896 NKSNQYYKFG
+3896 NRSNQYYKFG
-3906 FAVRCLKDNGYYI
+3906 FAVRCLKDHGYYI

-3944 TWQANLG
+3944 TWKANLG

-4040 GYKLVVSKNTNLV
+4040 GYTLVVSKNTNLV

-4475 LLVDKNSTI
+4475 LLVSKNSFI
-4484 DVKFKKWTVD
+4484 VVKFKKWTVD

-4541 ISNKEAGISNFI
+4541 ISNKGAGISNFI

-4558 LQPYIKYYYR
+4558 LQPYVKYYYR

-4656 GLCPVGWHVPTDA
+4656 GLCPVGWHVPTVA

-4823 DSVNGYTFTIKKNST
+4823 DSVNGYTFTIKENST

-4849 VTSSAINGII
+4849 VTSSVINGII

-4933 AAIVSVKIGDTGAS
+4933 AAIVSIKIGDTGAS

-4958 TTRVSFTKKLGNT
+4958 TTQVSFTKKLGIT

-5027 ARNLNVSTYQNG
+5027 ARNLNVNTYQNG

-5287 GIISPTGTNIYD
+5287 GIISPMGTNIYD
-5299 SNFMVRYTW
+5299 SNSMVRYTW

-5398 GISNKGGG
+5398 GISNKGRG

-5441 SFISLSTV
+5441 SFISLSTI

-5566 LAGGFRFWGNG
+5566 LAGGFRFGGNG
-5577 IFIGSAAN
+5577 IFIGSATN

-5693 NGNIIMNTINVF
+5693 NGNIIMNSINVF

-5830 DSTQSYTLL
+5830 DSTLSYTLV
-5839 VFKNSTIIVKF
+5839 VFENSTIIVKF

-5979 VQDGQIWMNLTSG
+5979 VQADETWFNSTSG
-5992 AWSYYDNDSVIN
+5992 AWSYYDNDSINN

-6009 LYNWHTVIDGRGVC
+6009 LYNWYTVIDGRGVC
-6023 PVGWRVSSLEDW
+6023 PVGWRVPSLEDW
-6035 GVLSEYLGGE
+6035 GVLSDYLGGA
-6045 DIAGYKLKSTTGWV
+6045 DTAGYKIKSTNGWY
-6059 DNGSGDNSSG
+6059 NGGNGDNSSG
-6069 FNALPGGLRFNGG
+6069 FNALPAGLRFNGG
-6082 GPFSNAT
+6082 VFSNNT
-6089 MYGSWW
+6089 MYGVWW
-6095 TSSSITGF
+6095 TSSSVF
-6103 NEVAENAFYGYI
+6103 NLQEEIYYNYIFFNSNYLSSEVYE
-6115 EFGSNFLVIREF
+6115 LT
-6127 YPLANGLSIR
+6127 NGLSIR

>member
-1 MGINYFS
+1 MVTSSAGNGGNITPQGTSILNYGT
-8 KKYVVNS
+8 KPIYT
-15 LLHVHIKYLNS
+15 
-26 YIKKY
+26 
-31 ILLLLLLICVGS
+31 ILPNTGFVIDTLF
-43 VNGQYNSSKKIIT
+43 VNG
-56 IQNGQISPVGIK
+56 
-68 IKVDTTIRFTYY
+68 
-80 ADTGYEFDYVIANG
+80 
-94 QIYRDSPTNFTL
+94 L
-106 YHINTNSSIEVYF
+106 
-119 KPKDNRII
+119 
-127 LKKVYKTIQKTDSII
+127 
-142 SENYPNIPLRYV
+142 
-154 INTQVENGR
+154 
-163 IFPNG
+163 
-168 SKVYFADAKVRYTWQ
+168 
-183 ANEGYEL
+183 
-190 DTVLVNGVKV
+190 KV

-225 FSITSTA
+225 FMVTSSAGNGGNITPQGISTFNYGARPIYTITPNTGFVIDTLFVNGLKVDSITSYTFDSVKSNQNISVKFKVQTFTINSSA
-232 GNGGSIVPQGT
+232 GNGGSITPQGI
-243 NTLNYGA
+243 NTLNYGT
-250 KPRYTIS
+250 KPIYTIT
-257 PNTGFVV
+257 PNTGFIL
-264 DTVFVNGIKVDS
+264 DTLFVNGLKVDS
-276 ISSYTFDSVKSNQ
+276 NSSYTFDSVKSNQ

-302 TSTAGNGGGIAPQG
+302 TSTAGNGG
-316 TSILN
+316 SISPLGASTFN
-321 YGAKPIYTILPNTG
+321 YGARPIYTITPNTG
-335 FILDT
+335 FVIDT
-340 LFVNGLKVDSIS
+340 VFVNGLKVDSIS

-378 SAGNGGSISPLG
+378 SAGNGGSI
-390 ASTFNYGA
+390 T
-398 KPIYTI
+398 
-404 TPNRGFVIDSLFVNG
+404 
-419 LKVDSI
+419 
-425 SSYTFDSVKSNQTIS
+425 
-440 VKFKVQTFM
+440 
-449 VTSSTGNGGSIA
+449 
-461 PQGIR
+461 
-466 TLNYGAKPIYTITPN
+466 
-481 TGFVIDTVF
+481 
-490 VNGVKVDSIASYTF
+490 
-504 DSVKSNQTISVK
+504 
-516 FKVQTFSITSSA
+516 
-528 GNGGSI
+528 
-534 SPLGASTFNYGAR
+534 
-547 PIYTIT
+547 
-553 PNTGFVVDSL
+553 
-563 FVNGLK
+563 
-569 VDSITSYTFDS
+569 
-580 VKSNQTISVKF
+580 
-591 KVQTFTITTSVGNG
+591 
-605 GSISPQGIS
+605 
-614 IVYYGTKP
+614 
-622 SYIITPNT
+622 
-630 GFVIDSLFVNGL
+630 
-642 KVDSITSYTFDS
+642 
-654 VKSNQTISV
+654 
-663 KFKVQTFTI
+663 
-672 TATAGNGGSIT
+672 
-683 PQGTNTLNYGTK
+683 
-695 PTYTILPNTGYIL
+695 
-708 DTLFVN
+708 
-714 GLKVDSNSS
+714 
-723 YTFDSV
+723 
-729 KSNQTISVKFKVQT
+729 
-743 FTITATAGNGGSIT
+743 
-757 PQGLN
+757 
-762 TLNYGTKPIYTIT
+762 
-775 PSTGFILDTLFVNGI
+775 
-790 KVDSITS
+790 
-797 YTFDS
+797 
-802 VKSNQTISVK
+802 
-812 FKVQTFTITSSAGNG
+812 
-827 GSISPLGSSTFNY
+827 
-840 GVKPIYTITPS
+840 
-851 TGFILDTLFVNGVK
+851 
-865 VDSITSYTFDSVK
+865 
-878 SNQTISVKFKVQTF
+878 
-892 TITSTAGNG
+892 
-901 GSISPQGINTLNYG
+901 
-915 SRPIYTITPNTGFVL
+915 
-930 DTLFVNG
+930 
-937 VKIDSNSSYTFDS
+937 
-950 VKSNQTIS
+950 
-958 VKFKVQTFTITSTAG
+958 
-973 NGGSISPQGISTLN
+973 
-987 YGTKPIYTITPNTG
+987 
-1001 FVVDTVFVNGIK
+1001 
-1013 VDSNS
+1013 
-1018 SYTFDSVKSNQTIS
+1018 
-1032 VKFKVQTFTITST
+1032 
-1045 AGNGGSI
+1045 
-1052 SPQGIS
+1052 
-1058 TLNYGTKPIY
+1058 
-1068 TITPNTGFVVD
+1068 
-1079 TVFVNGIKVDSNS
+1079 
-1092 SFTFDSVKSNQ
+1092 
-1103 TISVKFK
+1103 
-1110 VQAFT
+1110 
-1115 ITSSAGNGGSIA
+1115 
-1127 PQGTN
+1127 
-1132 TFNYGTKPSYI
+1132 
-1143 ITPNTGFVID
+1143 
-1153 TLFVNGLKVDSNS
+1153 
-1166 SYTFDSVKSN
+1166 
-1176 QTISVKFKV
+1176 
-1185 QTFTITSSAGN
+1185 
-1196 GGSISPQGI
+1196 
-1205 NTLNYGSKPIYTIL
+1205 
-1219 PNTGFVLDSLFVNGV
+1219 
-1234 KVDSITSYTFDSVK
+1234 
-1248 SNQTISV
+1248 
-1255 KFKVQ
+1255 
-1260 TFTIT
+1260 
-1265 STAGNGGSITPQG
+1265 
-1278 SNTLNYGSKPIYTI
+1278 
-1292 TPSTGFVID
+1292 
-1301 TVFVN
+1301 
-1306 GIKVDSITSYTFD
+1306 
-1319 SVKSNQTISVKF
+1319 
-1331 KVQTFTITSSAGNGG
+1331 
-1346 SIAPQ
+1346 
-1351 GINTLNYGAKPIYT
+1351 
-1365 ILPNTGFV
+1365 
-1373 IDTLFVN
+1373 
-1380 GLKVDS
+1380 
-1386 ITSYTFDSVKSN
+1386 
-1398 QTISVK
+1398 
-1404 FKVQTFSITSSAGNG
+1404 
-1419 GSIAPQGTNTL
+1419 
-1430 NYGTKP
+1430 
-1436 SYIITPNTGFVIDT
+1436 
-1450 LFVNGLKV
+1450 
-1458 DSIISYTFDS
+1458 
-1468 VKANQTISVKFKV
+1468 
-1481 QTFMVTSSAG
+1481 
-1491 NGGGIA
+1491 
-1497 PQGISTLNYGSKPSY
+1497 
-1512 TITPSTGFVLDSL
+1512 
-1525 FVNGLKVDSIT
+1525 
-1536 SYTFDSV
+1536 
-1543 KSNQTISVKF
+1543 
-1553 KQITPP
+1553 
-1559 SKPLHVLAISGN
+1559 
-1571 EQAIIRFE
+1571 
-1579 SPLNNGGVPI
+1579 
-1589 SKYIVEV
+1589 
-1596 VGENIKDSSIRS
+1596 
-1608 PIIIT
+1608 
-1613 GLTNFQTYKFSV
+1613 
-1625 KAINNFGL
+1625 
-1633 ESDTSLSN
+1633 
-1641 SIQPD
+1641 
-1646 NNLRFI
+1646 
-1652 KSNVINGKI
+1652 
-1661 TADTTVS
+1661 
-1668 LGEFRIISYS
+1668 
-1678 PKEGFTLDSIFINGI
+1678 
-1693 YSNEITRD
+1693 
-1701 SINRYTFK
+1701 
-1709 NINGDSIIKV
+1709 
-1719 VYKLKQFNI
+1719 
-1728 IASAGMDGSISPQG
+1728 
-1742 ISSVYYGTRPIY
+1742 
-1754 TITPNTGF
+1754 
-1762 VLDSLF
+1762 
-1768 VNDVKVDSISSY
+1768 
-1780 TFDSVKSNQTIS
+1780 
-1792 VKFKVQTFTITSS
+1792 
-1805 AGNGGSIAPQGINTL
+1805 
-1820 NYGAKPIYTISPNTG
+1820 
-1835 YILDSL
+1835 
-1841 FVNGLKVDSITS
+1841 
-1853 YTFDSVKSNQTI
+1853 
-1865 SVKFKVQTFSITS
+1865 
-1878 SAGNG
+1878 
-1883 GSISPLGASIF
+1883 
-1894 NYGSKPIYT
+1894 
-1903 ITPSIGFVL
+1903 
-1912 DTVFVNG
+1912 
-1919 LKVDS
+1919 
-1924 ITSYTF
+1924 
-1930 DSVKANQTISV
+1930 
-1941 KFKVQT
+1941 
-1947 FTITSSAGIGG
+1947 
-1958 SISPLGASTF
+1958 
-1968 NYATKPIYTIL
+1968 
-1979 PNTGFVIDTLFVNGL
+1979 
-1994 KVDSIT
+1994 
-2000 SYTFDSVKSNQTIS
+2000 
-2014 VKFKVQTFTITS
+2014 
-2026 SAGNGG
+2026 
-2032 SISPLGASIFNYGAK
+2032 
-2047 PIYTI
+2047 
-2052 TPNRG
+2052 
-2057 FIIDSLF
+2057 
-2064 VNGLKVDS
+2064 
-2072 ISSYTLDS
+2072 
-2080 VKANQT
+2080 
-2086 ISVKFKVQTF
+2086 
-2096 TITSSAG
+2096 
-2103 NGGSISPQGTNTLNY
+2103 
-2118 GAKPI
+2118 
-2123 YTITPSTGFILDT
+2123 
-2136 LFVNG
+2136 
-2141 LKVDSIT
+2141 
-2148 SYTFDSV
+2148 
-2155 KSNQTISVKFKVQT
+2155 
-2169 FTITSTAGNGGSI
+2169 
-2182 APQGISSVYYGTKP
+2182 
-2196 VYTITPSTGFV
+2196 
-2207 IDSLFVNG
+2207 
-2215 LKVDSISSYTFDS
+2215 
-2228 VKANQTISVKFKV
+2228 
-2241 QTFSI
+2241 
-2246 TSSAGNDGSISPL
+2246 
-2259 GASTFNYGTKPS
+2259 
-2271 YIITP
+2271 
-2276 NTGFVLDT
+2276 
-2284 LFVNGLK
+2284 
-2291 VDSITSYTFDSVKSN
+2291 
-2306 QSISVKFKVQTFT
+2306 
-2319 ITSTAGNG
+2319 
-2327 GGISPQGISSVYYGT
+2327 
-2342 KPIYTITPSTG
+2342 
-2353 FVIDSLFVN
+2353 
-2362 GLKVDSITSYTF
+2362 
-2374 DSVKSNQT
+2374 
-2382 ISVKFKVQTFT
+2382 
-2393 ITSSAGNGGS
+2393 
-2403 IAPQGTSILNYGTK
+2403 
-2417 PIYTITPN
+2417 
-2425 TGFILDTLFV
+2425 
-2435 NGLKVDSNSTYTFDS
+2435 
-2450 VKSNQT
+2450 
-2456 ISVKFKVQT
+2456 
-2465 FMVTSSAGIG
+2465 
-2475 GSIAPQGTS
+2475 
-2484 ILNYG
+2484 
-2489 TKPIYT
+2489 
-2495 ITPSTGFILDTLFV
+2495 
-2509 NGLKVD
+2509 
-2515 SISSYTFDSVKS
+2515 
-2527 NQTISVK
+2527 
-2534 FKVQTFTITSTAG
+2534 
-2547 NGGGISPQGISS
+2547 
-2559 VYYGTKPIYTITPS
+2559 
-2573 TGFILDT
+2573 
-2580 LFVNGLK
+2580 
-2587 VDSITSYTF
+2587 
-2596 DSVKSNQTISVK
+2596 
-2608 FKVQTFSITSSAGNG
+2608 
-2623 GSITPQGINTLNYG
+2623 
-2637 TKPIYTITPSTG
+2637 
-2649 FVIDTLFVN
+2649 
-2658 GLKVDSITSYTFD
+2658 
-2671 SVKSNQTISVKFKV
+2671 
-2685 QTFTIT
+2685 
-2691 STAGNGGSISPQGTN
+2691 
-2706 TLNYG
+2706 
-2711 AKPIYTITPNTGFVI
+2711 
-2726 DTVFVNGVKVDSI
+2726 
-2739 SSYTFDSVKSNQT
+2739 
-2752 ISVKFKLQTFT
+2752 
-2763 ITSSAGNGGSISP
+2763 P

-2788 RYIITPNRGYLI
+2788 RYIITPNSGYLI

-2870 ILDSLI
+2870 ILDSVI

-2885 EGYTFFV
+2885 DGYTFFV
-2892 HENISI
+2892 RENNTI

-2955 NVNSGIYGKLYNW
+2955 NANSGIYGKLYNW

-3019 DNSSGFNALPG
+3019 DNSSGFIALPG

-3045 GIWWSSTKDGDSVRY
+3045 GIWWSSTKDGDSARY

-3142 INGYTFTEHVNS
+3142 INGYTFTEQVNS

-3239 IGTQKWMTKNLNISR
+3239 IGNQKWMTKNLNISR

-3707 KYFYRAY
+3707 KYFYRAF

-3778 NNDSNLGT
+3778 NNDSNFGT
-3786 IYGKLYNWYAVSDSR
+3786 IYGKLYNWYAVNDSR

-3906 FAVRCLKDNGYYI
+3906 FAVRCLKDRGYYI

-3944 TWQANLG
+3944 TWKANLG

-4040 GYKLVVSKNTNLV
+4040 GYTLVVSKNTNLV

-4224 PRGLCPV
+4224 HRGLCPV

-4246 YLGGESMAGYK
+4246 YLGGESVAGYK

-4358 TITPQGTNW
+4358 TISPQGTNW

-4398 IDGYTFTINEKS
+4398 INGYTFTINENS

-4541 ISNKEAGISNFI
+4541 ISNKGAGISNFI

-4823 DSVNGYTFTIKKNST
+4823 DSVNGYTFTIKENST

-5049 SWVGLNSG
+5049 SWVSLNSG

-5287 GIISPTGTNIYD
+5287 GIISPMGTNIYD
-5299 SNFMVRYTW
+5299 SNSMVRYTW

-5441 SFISLSTV
+5441 SFISLSTI

-5566 LAGGFRFWGNG
+5566 LAGGFRFGGNG
-5577 IFIGSAAN
+5577 IFIGSATN

-5757 VDSINAYTLTI
+5757 VDSINAYTLTV

-5830 DSTQSYTLL
+5830 DSTLSYTLV
-5839 VFKNSTIIVKF
+5839 VFENSTIIVKF
-5850 RKKPAIDTIM
+5850 RKKPTIDTIM

-5930 RAYLINNLDT
+5930 RVYLINNLDT

-5979 VQDGQIWMNLTSG
+5979 VKDGQIWMNLTSG

-6045 DIAGYKLKSTTGWV
+6045 DIAGYKLKSTTGWA